1 MTTFPGYRLPDE
13 LVTIREQIRRFVRDE
28 IIPLEQRLDPDAP
41 DLPKEDYARLAA
53 KTKAAGLWCLGAP
66 EKYGGGGMDTFS
78 MSVLLEE
85 MAQHRMGLYNPGCGV
100 FGRYPPP
107 FIFGGSRE
115 QVERYA
121 VPAIR
126 EGYKTFFAITEP
138 SGGSDP
144 AGA

>member
-1 MTTFPGYRLPDE
+1 MNGFPGYRLPDE
-13 LVTIREQIRRFVRDE
+13 LVTLREQSRRFIRDE
-28 IIPLEQRLDPDAP
+28 ISPLEQRLDPDAP
-41 DLPKEDYARLAA
+41 DVPAEDFQRLAA

-66 EKYGGGGMDTFS
+66 EASGGGGLPTFS
-78 MSVLLEE
+78 RCVLLEE
-85 MAQHRMGLYNPGCGV
+85 MSQPRMGLSNPGCGV
-100 FGRYPPP
+100 FGRTRAP

-115 QVERYA
+115 QIERYA